1 MSHSR
6 SSDIE
11 ESEDSEGT
19 QYSEEKWHAR
29 RLTGI
34 VFCITFT
41 ACFAAICIIAIT
53 SHGSGDIH
61 AICVRNELLLT
72 KLNNSIPTDEVQV
85 AMIGHL
91 LGEQRLKKLMATML
105 ALVSFLAII
114 IATCT
119 STIEINLDREK
130 MPPDFEMK
138 GTLSNVA
145 QDTAQ
150 PNGRMFTAGLFTY
163 GLLLINSSYT
173 IYLYRSWAP
182 WVQDQ
187 HEQPQFQNPVEQFWR
202 CLWLVFPNVC
212 FMFTASFPSLSDP
225 SGLNFWLAVVHN
237 VCAPCGM
244 AIVVIMEAV
253 QLHFGESAFEFFWN
267 SEPTPVY
274 GPLSFT
280 QRTRVVVVIF
290 TWLSFI
296 IFLSC
301 QVYLGLG
308 SVVGIKIKTSY
319 ALAEISYYGE
329 VIGLVLVGLLPF
341 LAGIGILIE
350 EICKPSVAQMAMVAL
365 YQKSEI

>member
-138 GTLSNVA
+138 GTFPMWPRTLPSQMGGCSQRACSPMGCCSSTRATPYIFTVLGRPGYRTNMSNLNFKIQWNSFGAVC
-145 QDTAQ
+145 
-150 PNGRMFTAGLFTY
+150 GWSSRMFASCSPHHFQAC
-163 GLLLINSSYT
+163 LI
-173 IYLYRSWAP
+173 
-182 WVQDQ
+182 
-187 HEQPQFQNPVEQFWR
+187 
-202 CLWLVFPNVC
+202 
-212 FMFTASFPSLSDP
+212 
-225 SGLNFWLAVVHN
+225 
-237 VCAPCGM
+237 
-244 AIVVIMEAV
+244 
-253 QLHFGESAFEFFWN
+253 
-267 SEPTPVY
+267 
-274 GPLSFT
+274 PL
-280 QRTRVVVVIF
+280 
-290 TWLSFI
+290 
-296 IFLSC
+296 
-301 QVYLGLG
+301 G
-308 SVVGIKIKTSY
+308 
-319 ALAEISYYGE
+319 
-329 VIGLVLVGLLPF
+329 
-341 LAGIGILIE
+341 
-350 EICKPSVAQMAMVAL
+350 
-365 YQKSEI
+365 